1 MIGRQVI
8 PINKPITMQ
17 ELEQIMQEHWD
28 KEQYGNF
35 KIGRPTK
42 ASIEEYIL
50 LPATHRYLIIVYPRK
65 AGGLFSKEDKVILS
79 TADTPQGAEI
89 AVAEYFPTRGPLTKT
104 AADQQCAECGER
116 AERSRRR
123 SPAGMYCPHEG
134 NSERERSAQIRET
147 ACMTTVRRLLS
158 FLMSGSLIRCR
169 QIISGFRFAKT
180 PRNASGYS
188 HAAESGFSK

>member
-8 PINKPITMQ
+8 PINKPITLQ

-65 AGGLFSKEDKVILS
+65 AGGLFSKENKVILS

-89 AVAEYFPTRGPLTKT
+89 AVAEYFPTRGPLTKLLQTSSVLNAEKERKGPAEEVLQACT
-104 AADQQCAECGER
+104 AHMKE
-116 AERSRRR
+116 
-123 SPAGMYCPHEG
+123 
-134 NSERERSAQIRET
+134 I
-147 ACMTTVRRLLS
+147 L
-158 FLMSGSLIRCR
+158 
-169 QIISGFRFAKT
+169 K
-180 PRNASGYS
+180 
-188 HAAESGFSK
+188 ESGLLK